1 MKKYF
6 GLQKVILALTTLTL
20 VGLSSCNDQNFDWD
34 EAHATEKYEKFTNVF
49 IKEFG
54 KPADGHQWGFD
65 AAEIAMSG
73 TSGSTSSTRA
83 DANAKGSFKQ
93 EEDFGGIKATV
104 LYGKPADITPREHLE
119 VYAWFLMHKVNWTN
133 TPAIF
138 DPSDI
143 DRSTNRPR
151 RTNQSDG
158 KAYRTDMTDK
168 EVLDKVN
175 LLAEK
180 EGLKPLSELSFLKPE
195 YNNPIGDYDKVNV
208 DHMYFRNAWV
218 QSVANDQYPEVNN
231 DERDRK
237 NDAVTGAHMDHL
249 TIFILNENG
258 TVSKENE
265 HLKDWNADK
274 GYGWYQKTSGQNA
287 TLLRNCDVNVW
298 TYGCSV
304 SSSYW
309 HDKYYVVKLKGDDY
323 EGYYLGMDLE
333 GSNSTNPNEYVP
345 ANGICNDW
353 IIKISDCGLTSYQKC
368 RIMCEDLGGS
378 TITSSDIDYN
388 DVVLDVNC
396 DYPNNKETEVQLT
409 LRAAG
414 GTMPLAIFYGET
426 PLFEVHEFLHDG
438 TTWGDRHVKANNPQI
453 YRTMYNTG
461 LEDSESGFGG
471 TAKPRV
477 FNLGFNKDP
486 QTQVWDWRNGVNI
499 IYDATR
505 RINEP
510 FDFQK
515 LKIKVF
521 RPFEGEQGSVEDYIN
536 SSGNTA
542 PASDSY
548 WVNLA
553 NIDGQAPLKICVP
566 QYCYSPLNVPV
577 RWMKER
583 VEINKGY
590 PYFKDW
596 VANPTQIFWVKPLDW
611 YIPPYSNYFYFNP
624 YNN

>member
-34 EAHATEKYEKFTNVF
+34 EAHAKEKYEKFTNVF

-73 TSGSTSSTRA
+73 TSGSTSSTRY
-83 DANAKGSFKQ
+83 DSNGNGMYKQ
-93 EEDFGGIKATV
+93 EWFVNGIPATIV
-104 LYGKPADITPREHLE
+104 YGKPANITPREHLE
-119 VYAWFLMHKVNWTN
+119 VYAWFLMHKVTWTN
-133 TPAIF
+133 TPAKF
-138 DPSDI
+138 NPSNDPSTI
-143 DRSTNRPR
+143 RQN

-158 KAYRTDMTDK
+158 IARLREDMTYDDAL
-168 EVLDKVN
+168 EKVN
-175 LLAEK
+175 LLAKK
-180 EGLKPLSELSFLKPE
+180 EGLEPLSELSFLKPE
-195 YNNPIGDYDKVNV
+195 YNNPNDDYDKINV

-218 QSVANDQYPEVNN
+218 QSVANDQYKDVND
-231 DERDRK
+231 DEITGSKEHVTSDK
-237 NDAVTGAHMDHL
+237 MNYLAV
-249 TIFILNENG
+249 FILNGDG
-258 TVSKENE
+258 TVSEE
-265 HLKDWNADK
+265 HLNDWNASR
-274 GYGWYQKTSGQNA
+274 GYGWYNQNNQNA
-287 TLLRNCDVNVW
+287 TLLKNCDVNVW
-298 TYGCSV
+298 TYGSSV
-304 SSSYW
+304 SSSFK

-333 GSNSTNPNEYVP
+333 GYHEDPKNNQYLR

-353 IIKISDCGLTSYQKC
+353 IIKINDCGLTSYQNC

-388 DVVLDVNC
+388 DVVLDVNF
-396 DYPNNKETEVQLT
+396 DGNEREANVKLT

-414 GTMPLAIFYGET
+414 GTMPLAIFYDET

-438 TTWGDRHVKANNPQI
+438 TTWEKDGHVKDSNPEI

-461 LEDSESGFGG
+461 LEDSESGIEGK
-471 TAKPRV
+471 ANPRV
-477 FNLGFNKDP
+477 FNLGFNKKEEGYW
-486 QTQVWDWRNGVNI
+486 VNGWYI
-499 IYDATR
+499 KYDGKF
-505 RINEP
+505 NES

-521 RPFEGEQGSVEDYIN
+521 RPFADEQGSVEKYITT
-536 SSGNTA
+536 GNP

-548 WVNLA
+548 WVNLG

-566 QYCYSPLNVPV
+566 QYCYNPISFHHV

-583 VEINKGY
+583 VEINIGY

-596 VANPTQIFWVKPLDW
+596 VANPAKIFWEYPVDWFNPLVFNK
-611 YIPPYSNYFYFNP
+611 YHYFNP
-624 YNN
+624 NNY

>member
-73 TSGSTSSTRA
+73 TSGSTSSTRY
-83 DANAKGSFKQ
+83 DSNGNGMYKQ
-93 EEDFGGIKATV
+93 EWFVNGIPATIV
-104 LYGKPADITPREHLE
+104 YGKPANITPREHLE

-133 TPAIF
+133 TPAKF
-138 DPSDI
+138 NPSNDPSTI
-143 DRSTNRPR
+143 RQN

-158 KAYRTDMTDK
+158 IAHLRDDMSYADAL
-168 EVLDKVN
+168 EKVN
-175 LLAEK
+175 LLAKK
-180 EGLKPLSELSFLKPE
+180 EGLTPLSELSFLKKE
-195 YNNPIGDYDKVNV
+195 YNNPNDDYDKINV

-218 QSVANDQYPEVNN
+218 QSVANDQYKDVND
-231 DERDRK
+231 DEITGSKEHVTSDK
-237 NDAVTGAHMDHL
+237 MNYLAV
-249 TIFILNENG
+249 FILNGDG
-258 TVSKENE
+258 TVSEE
-265 HLKDWNADK
+265 HLNDWNASK
-274 GYGWYQKTSGQNA
+274 GYGWYDQNNQNA
-287 TLLRNCDVNVW
+287 TLLKNCDVNVW
-298 TYGCSV
+298 TYGSSV
-304 SSSYW
+304 SSSFK

-333 GSNSTNPNEYVP
+333 GYHEDPKNNQYLR

-353 IIKISDCGLTSYQKC
+353 IIKINDCGLTSYQNC

-388 DVVLDVNC
+388 DVVLDVNF
-396 DYPNNKETEVQLT
+396 DGNEREAEVKLT

-426 PLFEVHEFLHDG
+426 PLFEVHEFLEYG
-438 TTWGDRHVKANNPQI
+438 TTWENGHVKDTNPDI

-461 LEDSESGFGG
+461 LEDSESGIRG

-486 QTQVWDWRNGVNI
+486 QTQVWDWRNCVNI

-521 RPFEGEQGSVEDYIN
+521 RPFADEQGSVEKYITT
-536 SSGNTA
+536 GNP

-548 WVNLA
+548 WVNLG

-566 QYCYSPLNVPV
+566 QRYNSHPLYNLPV

-583 VEINKGY
+583 VAINKGY
-590 PYFKDW
+590 PYFRDW
-596 VANPTQIFWVKPLDW
+596 VANPAKIFWEYPAERFDPFNLLN
-611 YIPPYSNYFYFNP
+611 YQYFYFNF
-624 YNN
+624 NNY

>member
-20 VGLSSCNDQNFDWD
+20 VGLSSCNDHNFDWD

-83 DANAKGSFKQ
+83 DANGNGVYKQ
-93 EEDFGGIKATV
+93 DMQINNIPVTV

-119 VYAWFLMHKVNWTN
+119 VYAWFLMHKVKWEN
-133 TPAIF
+133 TPAKFNPYIL
-138 DPSDI
+138 DS
-143 DRSTNRPR
+143 STKRPN
-151 RTNQSDG
+151 RTNKSDG
-158 KAYRTDMTDK
+158 IAHLRTDMTYAQAL
-168 EVLDKVN
+168 EKVN
-175 LLAEK
+175 QMAEK
-180 EGLKPLSELSFLKPE
+180 EGLSQLSELSFLNPK
-195 YNNPIGDYDKVNV
+195 YNNDAVIGDYYGVNV

-218 QSVANDQYPEVNN
+218 QSVANDHIKELDD
-231 DERDRK
+231 DETAG
-237 NDAVTGAHMDHL
+237 NGNIETSSQMNYLAVYVLKED
-249 TIFILNENG
+249 G
-258 TVSKENE
+258 TVSASN
-265 HLKDWNADK
+265 HLFDWNANE
-274 GYGWYQKTSGQNA
+274 GYGWYQNQSGQNA
-287 TLLRNCDVNVW
+287 TLLKNCDVNVW
-298 TYGCSV
+298 TYGSAI
-304 SSSYW
+304 SSSFN

-333 GSNSTNPNEYVP
+333 AYHEDSSNNQYLP

-353 IIKISDCGLTSYQKC
+353 IIKISDCGLTSYQNC

-378 TITSSDIDYN
+378 KITSSDIDYN
-388 DVVLDVNC
+388 DVVLDVNF
-396 DYPNNKETEVQLT
+396 DGNNTAAKVNLT

-426 PLFEVHEFLHDG
+426 PLFEVHEFLHNGTPWRDG
-438 TTWGDRHVKANNPQI
+438 HVQKNSPEI

-461 LEDSESGFGG
+461 LEDSESGIGK
-471 TAKPRV
+471 TVNPRV
-477 FNLGFNKDP
+477 FSLGCNRDP
-486 QTQVWDWRNGVNI
+486 ETSIPHKRFP
-499 IYDATR
+499 
-505 RINEP
+505 ES

-521 RPFEGEQGSVEDYIN
+521 RPFAGEQGSVENYIS
-536 SSGNTA
+536 SSGDTA
-542 PASDSY
+542 PATDSY
-548 WVNLA
+548 WVNLG

-566 QYCYSPLNVPV
+566 QYCYYPLNFPV

-596 VANPTQIFWVKPLDW
+596 VANPAEIFWYNQKDDK
-611 YIPPYSNYFYFNP
+611 YFYNKP
-624 YNN
+624 YNH

>member
-73 TSGSTSSTRA
+73 TSGSTSSTRY
-83 DANAKGSFKQ
+83 DSNGNGMYKQ
-93 EEDFGGIKATV
+93 EWFVNGIPATIV
-104 LYGKPADITPREHLE
+104 YGKPANITPREHLE

-133 TPAIF
+133 TPAKF
-138 DPSDI
+138 NPSNDPSTI
-143 DRSTNRPR
+143 RQN

-158 KAYRTDMTDK
+158 IAHLRDDMSYADAL
-168 EVLDKVN
+168 EKVN
-175 LLAEK
+175 LLAKK
-180 EGLKPLSELSFLKPE
+180 EGLTPLSELSFLKKE
-195 YNNPIGDYDKVNV
+195 YNNPNDDYDKINV

-218 QSVANDQYPEVNN
+218 QSVANDQYKDVND
-231 DERDRK
+231 DEITGSKEHVTSDK
-237 NDAVTGAHMDHL
+237 MNYLAV
-249 TIFILNENG
+249 FILNGDG
-258 TVSKENE
+258 TVSEE
-265 HLKDWNADK
+265 HLNDWNASK
-274 GYGWYQKTSGQNA
+274 GYGWYDQNNQNA
-287 TLLRNCDVNVW
+287 TLLKNCDVNVW
-298 TYGCSV
+298 TYGSSV
-304 SSSYW
+304 SSSYK

-333 GSNSTNPNEYVP
+333 AYHDDKTNNQYLP

-353 IIKISDCGLTSYQKC
+353 IIKISDCGLTSYQNC

-388 DVVLDVNC
+388 DVVLDVNF
-396 DYPNNKETEVQLT
+396 DGNEREAEVKLT

-438 TTWGDRHVKANNPQI
+438 TTWEKDGHVKANTEI

-461 LEDSESGFGG
+461 LEGSEHGFGK
-471 TAKPRV
+471 TVYPRV
-477 FNLGFNKDP
+477 FSLGCNRDP
-486 QTQVWDWRNGVNI
+486 DTSFPHKRFPG
-499 IYDATR
+499 A
-505 RINEP
+505 

-521 RPFEGEQGSVEDYIN
+521 RPFAGEQGSVKQYIET
-536 SSGNTA
+536 GNPPT
-542 PASDSY
+542 SDSY
-548 WVNLA
+548 WVNLG

-566 QYCYSPLNVPV
+566 QYCYYPFYFPV

-590 PYFKDW
+590 PDFKDW
-596 VANPTQIFWVKPLDW
+596 VANPAEIFWYNQKDDK
-611 YIPPYSNYFYFNP
+611 YFYNNP
-624 YNN
+624 YNH

>member
-73 TSGSTSSTRA
+73 TSGSTSSTRY
-83 DANAKGSFKQ
+83 DSNGNGMYKQ
-93 EEDFGGIKATV
+93 EWFVNGIPATIV
-104 LYGKPADITPREHLE
+104 YGKPANITPREHLE

-133 TPAIF
+133 TPAKF
-138 DPSDI
+138 NPSNDPSTI
-143 DRSTNRPR
+143 RQN

-158 KAYRTDMTDK
+158 IAHLRDDMSYADAL
-168 EVLDKVN
+168 EKVN
-175 LLAEK
+175 LLAKK
-180 EGLKPLSELSFLKPE
+180 EGLTPLSELSFLKKE
-195 YNNPIGDYDKVNV
+195 YNNPNDDYDKINV

-218 QSVANDQYPEVNN
+218 QSVANDQYKDVND
-231 DERDRK
+231 DEITGSKEHVTSDK
-237 NDAVTGAHMDHL
+237 MNYLAV
-249 TIFILNENG
+249 FILNGDG
-258 TVSKENE
+258 TVSEE
-265 HLKDWNADK
+265 HLNDWNASQ
-274 GYGWYQKTSGQNA
+274 GYGWYNQNNQNA
-287 TLLRNCDVNVW
+287 TLLKNCDVNVW
-298 TYGCSV
+298 TYGSSV
-304 SSSYW
+304 SSSFK

-333 GSNSTNPNEYVP
+333 GYHEDPKNNQYLR

-353 IIKISDCGLTSYQKC
+353 IIKVGDCGLTSYQNC

-388 DVVLDVNC
+388 DAVLDV
-396 DYPNNKETEVQLT
+396 DYSGDQVKLT

-426 PLFEVHEFLHDG
+426 PLFEVHEFLYDG
-438 TTWGDRHVKANNPQI
+438 ITWEKNGHVQANNPEI

-461 LEDSESGFGG
+461 LKDSESGIGG
-471 TAKPRV
+471 TAKPRE
-477 FNLGFNKDP
+477 FNLGFNREPDKGY
-486 QTQVWDWRNGVNI
+486 TVGNWWEWWNMKYI
-499 IYDATR
+499 EYDGTKR
-505 RINEP
+505 FNES

-521 RPFEGEQGSVEDYIN
+521 RPFAGEQRSVKQYIET
-536 SSGNTA
+536 GNP
-542 PASDSY
+542 PALDSY
-548 WVNLA
+548 WVNLG
-553 NIDGQAPLKICVP
+553 NINGEAPLKICVR
-566 QYCYSPLNVPV
+566 QEV

-583 VEINKGY
+583 VKIDLGY
-590 PYFKDW
+590 PDFRKW
-596 VANPTQIFWVKPLDW
+596 VANPADIFWDDNVGGSENF
-611 YIPPYSNYFYFNP
+611 YIND
-624 YNN
+624 NNK

>member
-34 EAHATEKYEKFTNVF
+34 EAHATQQYEKFTNVF

-83 DANAKGSFKQ
+83 DANGNGVYKQ
-93 EEDFGGIKATV
+93 DMQINNIPVTV

-119 VYAWFLMHKVNWTN
+119 VYAWFLMHKVKWEN
-133 TPAIF
+133 TPAKFNPYIL
-138 DPSDI
+138 DS
-143 DRSTNRPR
+143 STKRPN
-151 RTNQSDG
+151 RTNKSDG
-158 KAYRTDMTDK
+158 IAHLRTDMTYAQAL
-168 EVLDKVN
+168 EKVN
-175 LLAEK
+175 QMAEK
-180 EGLKPLSELSFLKPE
+180 EGLSQLSELSFLNPK
-195 YNNPIGDYDKVNV
+195 YNNDAVIGDYYGVNV

-218 QSVANDQYPEVNN
+218 QSVANDHIKELDD
-231 DERDRK
+231 DETAG
-237 NDAVTGAHMDHL
+237 NGNIETSSQMNYLAVYVLKED
-249 TIFILNENG
+249 G
-258 TVSKENE
+258 TVSASN
-265 HLKDWNADK
+265 HLFDWNANE
-274 GYGWYQKTSGQNA
+274 GYGWYQNQSGQNA
-287 TLLRNCDVNVW
+287 TLLKNCDVNVW
-298 TYGCSV
+298 TYGSSV
-304 SSSYW
+304 SSSFK

-333 GSNSTNPNEYVP
+333 AYHEDSSNNQYLP

-353 IIKISDCGLTSYQKC
+353 IIKISDCGLTSYQNC

-388 DVVLDVNC
+388 DVVLDVNF
-396 DYPNNKETEVQLT
+396 DGNNTAAKVNLT

-438 TTWGDRHVKANNPQI
+438 TTWEKDGHVKDSNPEI

-461 LEDSESGFGG
+461 LEDSESGIEGK
-471 TAKPRV
+471 ANPRV
-477 FNLGFNKDP
+477 FNLGFNKKEEGYW
-486 QTQVWDWRNGVNI
+486 VNGWYI
-499 IYDATR
+499 KYDGKF
-505 RINEP
+505 NES

-521 RPFEGEQGSVEDYIN
+521 RPFADEQGSVEKYITT
-536 SSGNTA
+536 GNP

-548 WVNLA
+548 WVNLG

-566 QYCYSPLNVPV
+566 QYCYNPISFHHV

-583 VEINKGY
+583 VEINIGY

-596 VANPTQIFWVKPLDW
+596 VANPAKIFWEYPVDWFNPLVFNK
-611 YIPPYSNYFYFNP
+611 YHYFNP
-624 YNN
+624 NNY